1 MAILSELVTTVAKV
15 SGMDQATVA
24 LIARHAREAGL
35 IAMSGRGPSAASM
48 GPTDA
53 ANLFDRRQ
61 HNKAR

>member
-48 GPTDA
+48 GLTDV
-53 ANLFDRRQ
+53 R
-61 HNKAR
+61 